1 MPKFILKLKVTNNS
15 GVSVSAHVGASLV
28 GTQNQIEYYNKSD
41 DIKKIFP
48 TGETIVQ
55 RYLTSDLGPN
65 QKYDLVVALWEGEKP
80 IGHGIKYAV
89 FTVKNAVE
97 KKKKK
102 KITIKMAIAVA
113 DYYPKSFSPDQ

>member
-28 GTQNQIEYYNKSD
+28 GTQNQIEYYNAAD
-41 DIKKIFP
+41 DIKRLFP
-48 TGETIVQ
+48 TGDTIVQ
-55 RYLTSDLGPN
+55 RYLNTDLGTN
-65 QKYDLVVALWEGEKP
+65 QKYDLVVALWEGEKT
-80 IGHGIKYAV
+80 IGKGTKYAI

-102 KITIKMAIAVA
+102 IIVKMAIAVE
-113 DYYPKSFSPDQ
+113 DYWPRSFSPDQ

>member
-80 IGHGIKYAV
+80 IGHGIKYAS

-97 KKKKK
+97 KKKK
-102 KITIKMAIAVA
+102 
-113 DYYPKSFSPDQ
+113 

>member
-28 GTQNQIEYYNKSD
+28 GTEDYIEYYNTAD
-41 DIKKIFP
+41 DIKKLFP

-55 RYLTSDLGPN
+55 RYLHTDLGRN
-65 QKYDLVVALWEGEKP
+65 EKYDLVVALWEGEKK
-80 IGHGIKYAV
+80 IGKGIKYAD

-97 KKKKK
+97 KKKK
-102 KITIKMAIAVA
+102 IIANMSIAVL
-113 DYYPKSFSPDQ
+113 DHYPKSFSPEQ

>member
-1 MPKFILKLKVTNNS
+1 MPKFILRLRVTNNS

-28 GTQNQIEYYNKSD
+28 GTQNQIEYYNTAD
-41 DIKKIFP
+41 DIKKLFP
-48 TGETIVQ
+48 VGETVVQ
-55 RYLTSDLGPN
+55 RYLNTDLGPL
-65 QKYDLVVALWEGEKP
+65 QKYDLIVALWEGEKP

-89 FTVKNAVE
+89 FKVKNAVE
-97 KKKKK
+97 KKK